1 MGEKLDF
8 SIGSSTGIQPVKTT
22 ETTAWDVNFGSGN
35 ANNNNR
41 NNNNAVRPVA
51 AIGNRVY
58 AIPFVSILEAYYD
71 CTRHKRSKRQ
81 CIEFSLNYESEL
93 VRLHKQLCKGI
104 YGPEESTCFIVT
116 HPVTREIIASAFRDR
131 IVHHFI
137 KLRLNAPYEAW
148 YRELGDVSK
157 NCRKGEGPQ
166 SAVEALEANIKEQSA
181 NYTKDCWVL
190 SFDIHGY
197 FMSIDKSILWEMLEQ
212 FIRDRYDGEDLDLLL
227 WLVRTTAFH
236 SPQRF
241 CRKLSPPEAWND
253 LPPSKSLMHNDDNV
267 GIAPGN
273 LSSQDE
279 ANFYLTPLDYYI
291 VKVKGFSGYVR
302 FMDDGKV
309 VSDDLERLVEL
320 RKEMDKFL
328 QEQLRLELHPKKV
341 RIDHYSK
348 GVKFVGYVLK
358 PGRRYT
364 TNRIIGHLY
373 DTIHRYNRIAEQGDA
388 ERYAENFVSSINSYW
403 GIMRH
408 SNSYRRRVKS
418 AGWIS
423 PLWFKYVYI
432 AAGYE
437 KLVLRPCY
445 KPRYKA
451 RQMLK
456 TRTDGKFFTPEMF
469 E

>member
-8 SIGSSTGIQPVKTT
+8 SIGSFTGVQPVNTT
-22 ETTAWDVNFGSGN
+22 ETTAWDVNFWSGN

-41 NNNNAVRPVA
+41 NNTGAVHPVA

-58 AIPFVSILEAYYD
+58 AIPFESILEAYYD
-71 CTRHKRSKRQ
+71 CIRHKRSKRQ
-81 CIEFSLNYESEL
+81 CIEFSLNFESEL
-93 VRLHKQLCKGI
+93 VRLHEELCTGT
-104 YGPEESTCFIVT
+104 YRPAQSVCFIVT

-137 KLRLNAPYEAW
+137 KLRLNPLYEKW
-148 YRELGDVSK
+148 YHELGNVSK

-166 SAVEALEANIKEQSA
+166 SAADELETKIKEASE

-197 FMSIDKSILWEMLEQ
+197 FMSIDKSILWEMMEL
-212 FIRDRYDGEDLDLLL
+212 FIRDRYEGDDLDLLL
-227 WLVRTTAFH
+227 WLARITAFH
-236 SPQRF
+236 CPQKF

-253 LPPSKSLMHNDDNV
+253 LPSSKSLMYNDDNI

-279 ANFYLTPLDYYI
+279 ANFYLTPLDHYI

-309 VSDDLERLVEL
+309 VSNNLKQLTEL
-320 RKEMDKFL
+320 RKELDKFL
-328 QEQLRLELHPKKV
+328 QEQLRLKLHPKKV

-348 GVKFVGYVLK
+348 GIKFVGYVLK
-358 PGRRYT
+358 PGRKYT
-364 TNRIIGHLY
+364 TNRIFGHLY
-373 DTIHRYNRIAEQGDA
+373 DLIHRYNCIAEQGDA

-418 AGWIS
+418 ARWIL

-432 AAGYE
+432 AARYE

-445 KPRYKA
+445 KPKFKA
-451 RQMLK
+451 RKMLK
-456 TRTDGKFFTPEMF
+456 KRADGAFFTPEMF